1 MGERFRQKRVICLA
15 MNCTYVSKYIFTG
28 TPLEF
33 ARQCH
38 NKEMAAF
45 LVREKIYFFGRGRK
59 MINKILILRKK
70 LASFSKTF
78 LQFKMVK

>member
-1 MGERFRQKRVICLA
+1 
-15 MNCTYVSKYIFTG
+15 MNCTYVTKYIFTG

-38 NKEMAAF
+38 SKEMAAF
-45 LVREKIYFFGRGRK
+45 LVREKIYPFAWQRQENDKQNTVLIQR
-59 MINKILILRKK
+59 KILP
-70 LASFSKTF
+70 SFSKTF